1 MKVAVSEFKAKC
13 TKILRDVAKGR
24 QSVEIT
30 KRGKVMALV
39 SPVEPEKELNPKEF
53 LGCLHG
59 TVTFYPGWDEPLGE
73 EVWEACK

>member
-1 MKVAVSEFKAKC
+1 MKIAVSEFKSKC

-30 KRGKVMALV
+30 KRGKVMAIV
-39 SPVEPEKELNPKEF
+39 SPVEPEKELDPKEF

-59 TVTFYPGWDEPLGE
+59 TVSISPGWDEPLGE
-73 EVWEACK
+73 DDWEASK